1 MKANEL
7 RIGNWIKYTTDKELT
22 RRYHNTLAQVDID
35 ILMDVEHFIKSK
47 WFAPLPLTPEILEKC
62 GFIKTSYSNHKS
74 NPYIS
79 QEIRDLDF
87 FDHRFNNMVLSGVG
101 RPIEFYE
108 VEYCPLDIEERT
120 YIAKLNHLHQLQNLY
135 YALTNQE
142 LEIKL

>member
-1 MKANEL
+1 MIRANDL
-7 RIGNWIKYTTDKELT
+7 RIGNIVEQGGIEYIADFITIQMA
-22 RRYHNTLAQVDID
+22 HNYNPI
-35 ILMDVEHFIKSK
+35 
-47 WFAPLPLTPEILEKC
+47 PLTPEILEKC

-142 LEIKL
+142 LEIKF